1 MGSDLINT
9 KLFKSIPKVDELL
22 EMEIIKELLE
32 KTPRNTVLETIRE
45 ELDDIR
51 ESIKK
56 GELDEQSFEKVINLL
71 SEKIYKNSMEKNSY
85 NLKRVINA
93 TGVVLHTNLGRS
105 LLNEEVLE
113 NIKNTSINYSNLEFD
128 IDSGTR
134 GSRYAHIEDIIKKIT
149 GAEGSLIV
157 NNNAAAVMLVLSTM
171 AKDKEV
177 IVSRG
182 ELIEIGGSFRIPDVM
197 ERSGAK
203 LVDVGATNKTHLD
216 DYEAA
221 IGENTAALLKV
232 HTSNYRIMGFTSSV
246 DSKELNGLKEKYNLP
261 LIEDLGSGVLIDLEK
276 YGMEHEPTVQDSL
289 GKGVDIVTF
298 SGDKLLGGPQVGIIV
313 GKKEYIEKMKKNPL
327 TRAFRVDKLVI
338 AALETILSYYIDEED
353 AIKKIPTLRMLTISL
368 AELNKKAVDLE
379 REIKLLEVSSSLNIV
394 IEDSMSEVG
403 GGSLPLVELPTKAI
417 SINSTKFSTQKMEV
431 FLRKSNIP
439 IITRVYKDKLYFDLR
454 TIREDEYKVI
464 VETIN
469 NMCKTLKE
477 RI

>member
-1 MGSDLINT
+1 M
-9 KLFKSIPKVDELL
+9 PKVDELL